1 MPEAPAPTL
10 KVNEKGCSGV
20 SNIKRPPRDQHT
32 LAQEAAAMSSPGE
45 SLSSEGSSQLFPSR
59 LGLPESNM
67 GHRTGAGADWEME
80 DIKPCMEALEH
91 RGLPGLYLSCFD
103 MLFTEDSAWLVK
115 LSEASPGLACAVP
128 VPVPRTEHREEPE
141 QCPVIDS
148 QALGLSPGQE
158 GQEGQEEERS
168 LEQVQSMVVGE
179 VLKDI
184 ETACKLLNITPDPME
199 WSSGN
204 VQKWL
209 LWTEHLY
216 RLPQAGKAFQE
227 LSGKDLCAMSEEDFR
242 QRSPQCGDTLYAHL
256 DIWKSAAW
264 MKERCSVGDSKIT
277 GGEELW
283 LEADSSCSGQP
294 TIHLWQ
300 FLRELLLKPHNYGRC
315 IRWLNKEK
323 GIFKIEDSAHV
334 ARLWGRRKN
343 RPAMNYDK
351 LSRSIR
357 QYYKKGIIRKPDV
370 SQRLVYQF
378 VHPV

>member
-1 MPEAPAPTL
+1 MSNSIGGLAEITL
-10 KVNEKGCSGV
+10 YG
-20 SNIKRPPRDQHT
+20 
-32 LAQEAAAMSSPGE
+32 
-45 SLSSEGSSQLFPSR
+45 SR
-59 LGLPESNM
+59 LGMPEDSLTILE
-67 GHRTGAGADWEME
+67 RTRDSR
-80 DIKPCMEALEH
+80 EAWDLVEAKAS
-91 RGLPGLYLSCFD
+91 GTPGLYLPCFD
-103 MLFTEDSAWLVK
+103 MLATEDAAWLVK
-115 LSEASPGLACAVP
+115 MSEAAPNVARLEA
-128 VPVPRTEHREEPE
+128 HREEPE

-148 QALGLSPGQE
+148 QERGLSPGME
-158 GQEGQEEERS
+158 GPEEECS

-184 ETACKLLNITPDPME
+184 ETACKLLNITADPME
-199 WSSGN
+199 WNVGN

-216 RLPQAGKAFQE
+216 RLPHAGRTFRE
-227 LSGKDLCAMSEEDFR
+227 LTGKDLCAMSEEDFR
-242 QRSPQCGDTLYAHL
+242 QRSPQCGDTLHAHL
-256 DIWKSAAW
+256 DIWKSTAW
-264 MKERCSVGDSKIT
+264 MKERCTAGDNKSP
-277 GGEELW
+277 GAEELW
-283 LEADSSCSGQP
+283 SEADSSCSGQP
-294 TIHLWQ
+294 IHLWQ

-315 IRWLNKEK
+315 IRWLNKDK

-334 ARLWGRRKN
+334 ARLWGLRKN